1 LGGDRFMEKVPL
13 LLMFLGHIWVDASQ
27 GILPIVLPKL
37 KEALALNYFE
47 VGVVVTVLNLTSSVI
62 QPIFGYIS
70 DKIRTGWFVPVG
82 IFWTACMM
90 GLLGWA
96 PNYLS
101 VILLVGFAG
110 LGTAAFHPR
119 AMMVVHLV
127 SGSRK
132 GLGTAIFG
140 TGGNIGFALGPM
152 VGSLLVLGF
161 GLYATIGLV
170 GPGALMA
177 VAIFFWPGDFLQREA
192 PTKGKSKSGDENLR
206 SILWGSLILTCLIVT
221 LRSWVYTSFITYLP
235 MFLQEQGLP
244 LKTGSVMLTVFLA
257 GGAAAGLYG
266 GHLSDRVGRRR
277 VIIASMLLYPIFM
290 SLMILSSGPIRWVLA
305 AASGAALLSSFSVT
319 IVLAQEIL
327 PRNLGLAS
335 GLILGLSFGMGGLG
349 TAVSGLIADMI
360 GLYKTVWILALVPVL
375 GSVIGAFIRAP
386 SPSPSEFH

>member
-1 LGGDRFMEKVPL
+1 MEKIPI
-13 LLMFLGHIWVDASQ
+13 LLMFLGHIWVDTSQ

-119 AMMVVHLV
+119 AMMVVHHV

-161 GLYATIGLV
+161 GLHATIGLV
-170 GPGALMA
+170 GPGSAH
-177 VAIFFWPGDFLQREA
+177 
-192 PTKGKSKSGDENLR
+192 
-206 SILWGSLILTCLIVT
+206 
-221 LRSWVYTSFITYLP
+221 
-235 MFLQEQGLP
+235 
-244 LKTGSVMLTVFLA
+244 
-257 GGAAAGLYG
+257 GARDL
-266 GHLSDRVGRRR
+266 
-277 VIIASMLLYPIFM
+277 F
-290 SLMILSSGPIRWVLA
+290 
-305 AASGAALLSSFSVT
+305 
-319 IVLAQEIL
+319 L
-327 PRNLGLAS
+327 PRRLPAARS
-335 GLILGLSFGMGGLG
+335 
-349 TAVSGLIADMI
+349 ADQR
-360 GLYKTVWILALVPVL
+360 KDQE
-375 GSVIGAFIRAP
+375 RR
-386 SPSPSEFH
+386 

>member
-1 LGGDRFMEKVPL
+1 MEKIPI
-13 LLMFLGHIWVDASQ
+13 LLMFLGHIWVDTSQ
-27 GILPIVLPKL
+27 GILPILLPKL

-62 QPIFGYIS
+62 QPIFGFIS

-82 IFWTACMM
+82 ILWTACMM

-119 AMMVVHLV
+119 AMMVVNLA

-132 GLGTAIFG
+132 GLGAAIFG

-152 VGSLLVLGF
+152 VGGLLVLGF
-161 GLYATIGLV
+161 GLHATIGLV

-177 VAIFFWPGDFLQREA
+177 LAIFFCPGDFLQREA
-192 PTKGKSKSGDENLR
+192 PTKGKTKSSDGNLQ
-206 SILWGSLILTCLIVT
+206 SVLWGSLILTCLVVT

-244 LKTGSVMLTVFLA
+244 LKTGSLMLTVFLA

-277 VIIASMLLYPIFM
+277 VIVMSMLLYPIFM
-290 SLMILSSGPIRWVLA
+290 SLMILSTGPIHWILA

-327 PRNLGLAS
+327 PGNLGLAS
-335 GLILGLSFGMGGLG
+335 GLILGLGFGMGGLG
-349 TAVSGLIADMI
+349 AAVSGWIADMV
-360 GLYKTVWILALVPVL
+360 GLYKMAWVLALMPLL
-375 GSVIGAFIRAP
+375 GSLIGAFIRTP
-386 SPSPSEFH
+386 KLKEL

>member
-1 LGGDRFMEKVPL
+1 MEKIPI
-13 LLMFLGHIWVDASQ
+13 LLMFLGHIWVDTSQ
-27 GILPIVLPKL
+27 GILPILLPKL

-62 QPIFGYIS
+62 QPIFGFIS

-82 IFWTACMM
+82 ILWTACMM

-119 AMMVVHLV
+119 AMMVVNLA

-132 GLGTAIFG
+132 GLGAAIFG

-152 VGSLLVLGF
+152 VGGLLVLGF
-161 GLYATIGLV
+161 GLHATIGLV

-177 VAIFFWPGDFLQREA
+177 LAIFFCPGDFLQREA
-192 PTKGKSKSGDENLR
+192 PTQGKTKSSDGNLQ
-206 SILWGSLILTCLIVT
+206 SVLWGSLILTCLVVT

-244 LKTGSVMLTVFLA
+244 LKTGSLMLTVFLA

-277 VIIASMLLYPIFM
+277 VIVISMLLYPIFM
-290 SLMILSSGPIRWVLA
+290 SLMILSTGPIRWILA

-327 PRNLGLAS
+327 PGNLGLAS
-335 GLILGLSFGMGGLG
+335 GLILGLGFGMGGLG
-349 TAVSGLIADMI
+349 AAVSGWIADMV
-360 GLYKTVWILALVPVL
+360 GLYKMAWVLALMPLL
-375 GSVIGAFIRAP
+375 GSLIGAFIRTP
-386 SPSPSEFH
+386 KLKEL